1 MKIPRVAIV
10 GFHLETNSFAPVT
23 VREDYVANC
32 WREGEE
38 INSLARTTS
47 NLPKEVPGFYAEMD
61 RTGQWTPAPLIVI
74 SAPPGGPASREVWDE
89 FMAKA
94 RAGLEKAMPVD
105 AVYVSN
111 HGASAVVGEDD
122 SEAVMMEMLR
132 GIVGP
137 GVPIV
142 VTHDLHCNVSER
154 TVLAIDAL
162 LSYHTNPHVDQAER
176 AQDAARLIREMLAGM
191 KPQTA
196 YIRLPL
202 TPPSVTLLTAH
213 GPYADLV
220 RMGVSKVQRPDQG
233 PIAAVSVAAGFVFA
247 DLPKCGVTV
256 TVTARGDLNAARRCA
271 LELARAGWA
280 DRERYVPN
288 MVEVEEAVRKARSA
302 SQPMLFADVA
312 DNPGGGGRGNTA
324 WLLKAFHQ
332 AAVPGVVLGVFVDA
346 ALASEARRLGVGA
359 EFEAHFNSAETSPF
373 SEPYRAR
380 VVVRSIHDGQL
391 VGRRGILKGRQFSM
405 GPSALLEM
413 VDSGMRVAVGS
424 LRRQLCDP
432 VMLEALGVDIAA
444 ARVVIVKSRGHY
456 RAGFD
461 EFFPDDRIVDVDSP
475 GLTTPN
481 LANVPFKRLPR
492 PVWPLD
498 RHAQWVEPA
507 WASEVN

>member
-1 MKIPRVAIV
+1 MSTPRVAVV

-23 VREDYVANC
+23 VREDFTANC
-32 WREGEE
+32 WREGQE
-38 INSLARTTS
+38 ITTLARASS
-47 NLPKEVPGFYAEMD
+47 NLPKEVAGFYAEMD
-61 RTGQWTPAPLIVI
+61 RGGAWTPVPLIVV
-74 SAPPGGPASREVWDE
+74 SAPPGGPASRAVWDE
-89 FMAKA
+89 FMGKV
-94 RAGLEKAMPVD
+94 RAGLEAAMPVD
-105 AVYVSN
+105 AVFVNN

-122 SEAVMMEMLR
+122 SEAVMMELLR

-154 TVLAIDAL
+154 TVRAIDAL
-162 LSYHTNPHVDQAER
+162 LSYHTNPHIDQAER
-176 AQDAARLIREMLAGM
+176 AEDAARLIREMLAGM
-191 KPQTA
+191 QPRTA

-220 RMGVSKVQRPDQG
+220 RAGVSRIQAPGEG

-247 DLPKCGVTV
+247 DLPKCGLTI
-256 TVTARGDLNAARRCA
+256 TVTARGDLQAARRCA

-280 DRERYVPN
+280 DRDRYVPD
-288 MVEVEEAVRKARSA
+288 MVEVDRAVAMAREASA
-302 SQPMLFADVA
+302 SLLFADVA

-324 WLLKAFHQ
+324 WLLKAFH
-332 AAVPGVVLGVFVDA
+332 ASGLPGVVLGIFVDP
-346 ALASEARRLGVGA
+346 ALAARAHALGEGA
-359 EFEAHFNSAETSPF
+359 RFDAVFNSEETSPF
-373 SEPYRAR
+373 SEKHTAR
-380 VVVRSIHDGQL
+380 VVVRRLHDAPL
-391 VGRRGILKGRQFSM
+391 VGRRGILQGREFSM
-405 GPSALLEM
+405 GPAALLELA
-413 VDSGMRVAVGS
+413 DTGMQVAVGS

-444 ARVVIVKSRGHY
+444 ARVVVVKSRGHY

-461 EFFPDDRIVDVDSP
+461 EFFPPERIVDVDSP

-481 LANVPFKRLPR
+481 LANVPFQRLPR

-498 RHAQWVEPA
+498 RDAQWVEPA
-507 WASEVN
+507 WAAHL